1 MEKKSMV
8 KKRKKKS
15 QKIVQLESLMR
26 INLDAAGIDIGADE
40 LFVCVPEGREE
51 KSVRTFGTFT
61 NDLHQV
67 SEWLRKCKVTTVAM
81 ESTGVLWI
89 PLYEHLVDSG
99 FEVYLINARHI
110 KNVPGKKTDVVD
122 CQWIQQLHTYGLLQ
136 NSFRP
141 EEEMVALRSLVRQRE
156 MVIRYRSA
164 HIQHIHKALQ
174 QMNLKLDRVVTDV
187 TGKTG
192 MTILRAILA
201 GERDVKR
208 LAAHRDGR
216 CSHSEAEI
224 AQALVGNYRKEHLFA
239 LQQAV
244 EFYDFYSQQIQKCDH
259 EIESRYTA
267 FRPWIDSQKKPLPAP
282 KRKKPHGNEPD
293 FDLRTNLYRMAG
305 VDLTAIE
312 GVSALTA
319 QTVLSEIGLDM
330 SAWLTVKHFTSWL
343 GLCPQN
349 QISGG
354 HVLKRGT
361 AKVANRA
368 AQALRM
374 AAQSLHRSHSELGI
388 YYRKMKSKHG
398 PQVATTATAHK
409 LARIIYAMLKNK
421 TAYIQQDLDAYE
433 EKRHQ
438 YHIKSLQKQ
447 AQKLGFELLPV
458 SST

>member
-1 MEKKSMV
+1 MGN
-8 KKRKKKS
+8 KRKKRSK
-15 QKIVQLESLMR
+15 KVVKLESLKQ

-40 LFVCVPEGREE
+40 LFVCVPEGRDE
-51 KSVRTFGTFT
+51 KSVRAFGTFT
-61 NDLHQV
+61 NNLYQV
-67 SEWLRKCKVTTVAM
+67 GKWLTNCGVTTVAM

-89 PLYEHLVDSG
+89 PLYEHLADNG
-99 FEVYLINARHI
+99 FVVYLINARHI
-110 KNVPGKKTDVVD
+110 KNVPGKKTDVLD

-141 EEEMVALRSLVRQRE
+141 EEEMVALRSLVRHRA
-156 MVIRYRSA
+156 MLIRYRSA
-164 HIQHIHKALQ
+164 HIQHMHKALQ

-192 MTILRAILA
+192 MSIVRAILA
-201 GERDVKR
+201 GERDVTR

-216 CSHSEAEI
+216 CGHSEAEI
-224 AQALVGNYRKEHLFA
+224 AQALVGNYREEHLFA

-244 EFYDFYSQQIQKCDH
+244 ELYDFYTQQLQICDD
-259 EIESRYTA
+259 EIEHRYVA
-267 FRPWIDSQKKPLPAP
+267 FRPQVDIEKNPLPRP
-282 KRKKPHGNEPD
+282 KRKKPHGNEPG
-293 FDLRTNLYRMAG
+293 FDLRTHLYRMVG
-305 VDLTAIE
+305 VDLTAID
-312 GVSALTA
+312 GISALTT

-330 SAWLTVKHFTSWL
+330 SAWPTVKYFTSWL

-354 HVLKRGT
+354 RVLKRGT
-361 AKVANRA
+361 AKVVNRA

-374 AAQSLHRSHSELGI
+374 AAQSLHRSQSILGN

-409 LARIIYAMLKNK
+409 LARIIYTMLKNK
-421 TAYIQQDLDAYE
+421 TAYVPQDVDAYE
-433 EKRHQ
+433 EKRRQ

-447 AQKLGFELLPV
+447 AQKLGFEL
-458 SST
+458 SSLSPA

>member
-1 MEKKSMV
+1 MG
-8 KKRKKKS
+8 KKRKRRSK
-15 QKIVQLESLMR
+15 KIVKLESLKQ

-40 LFVCVPEGREE
+40 LFVCVPEGRDE
-51 KSVRTFGTFT
+51 KSVRSFGTFT
-61 NDLHQV
+61 NDLYQV
-67 SEWLRKCKVTTVAM
+67 SKWLTKCGVTTVAM

-110 KNVPGKKTDVVD
+110 KNVPGKKTDVLD

-141 EEEMVALRSLVRQRE
+141 KEDMVALRSLVRQRG

-164 HIQHIHKALQ
+164 HIQHIQKALQ
-174 QMNLKLDRVVTDV
+174 QMNLKLDRVVSDV

-208 LAAHRDGR
+208 LAAYRDGR
-216 CSHSEAEI
+216 CGHSEAEI
-224 AQALVGNYRKEHLFA
+224 AQALVGNYRTEHLFS

-244 EFYDFYSQQIQKCDH
+244 EFYDFYTQQMQKCDH

-267 FRPWIDSQKKPLPAP
+267 FRPQIDTKKNPLPTP

-293 FDLRTNLYRMAG
+293 FDLRTYLYRMSG

-312 GVSALTA
+312 GISALTV

-330 SAWLTVKHFTSWL
+330 SAWPTVKHFTSWL

-354 HVLKRGT
+354 RVLKRGT
-361 AKVANRA
+361 AKVVNRA

-374 AAQSLHRSHSELGI
+374 ATQSLHRSRSLLGN

-409 LARIIYAMLKNK
+409 LARIIYTMLKNK
-421 TAYIQQDLDAYE
+421 TAYVSQDIDAYE
-433 EKRHQ
+433 EKRRQ
-438 YHIKSLQKQ
+438 YHIKHLQKQ
-447 AQKLGFELLPV
+447 AQKLGYELLPTN
-458 SST
+458 ST

>member
-1 MEKKSMV
+1 MG

-15 QKIVQLESLMR
+15 HKVVELKSLAQ

-40 LFVCVPEGREE
+40 LFVCVPEGRDE
-51 KSVRTFGTFT
+51 KSVRSFATFT
-61 NDLHQV
+61 NDLHRT
-67 SEWLRKCKVTTVAM
+67 SEWLTKCGVTTVAM

-89 PLYEHLVDSG
+89 PLYEHLADSG
-99 FEVYLINARHI
+99 FDVYLINARHI
-110 KNVPGKKTDVVD
+110 KNVPGKKTDVLD

-141 EEEMVALRSLVRQRE
+141 EEDMVALRSLVRHRG
-156 MVIRYRSA
+156 MLIRYRSA

-192 MTILRAILA
+192 MSILRAILS
-201 GERDVKR
+201 GERDVTR

-216 CSHSEAEI
+216 CGHSEAEI
-224 AQALVGNYRKEHLFA
+224 AQALVGNYRDEHLFA

-244 EFYDFYSQQIQKCDH
+244 EFYDFYTQQMQKCDH
-259 EIESRYTA
+259 EIETRYTA
-267 FRPWIDSQKKPLPAP
+267 FRPRIDVEKNPLTSP
-282 KRKKPHGNEPD
+282 KRRKTHGNEPN
-293 FDLRTNLYRMAG
+293 FDLRTHLYRMVG

-312 GVSALTA
+312 GISALTA

-330 SAWLTVKHFTSWL
+330 SAWPTVKHFTSWL

-354 HVLKRGT
+354 RVLKRGT
-361 AKVANRA
+361 AKVVNRA

-374 AAQSLHRSHSELGI
+374 ATQSLHRSQGILGN

-409 LARIIYAMLKNK
+409 LARIIYTMLKNK
-421 TAYIQQDLDAYE
+421 TAYVPQDIDAYE
-433 EKRHQ
+433 EKRRQ

-447 AQKLGFELLPV
+447 AQKLGFELLSV

>member
-1 MEKKSMV
+1 MG
-8 KKRKKKS
+8 KKRKNKS
-15 QKIVQLESLMR
+15 HQVVELKSLAQ

-40 LFVCVPEGREE
+40 LFVCVPEGRDE
-51 KSVRTFGTFT
+51 KSVRSFATFT
-61 NDLHQV
+61 NDLHRI
-67 SEWLRKCKVTTVAM
+67 SEWLTKCGVTTVAM

-89 PLYEHLVDSG
+89 PLYEHLADSG
-99 FEVYLINARHI
+99 FDVYLINARHI
-110 KNVPGKKTDVVD
+110 KNVPGKKTDVLD

-141 EEEMVALRSLVRQRE
+141 EEDMVALRSLVRHRG
-156 MVIRYRSA
+156 MLIRYRSA

-192 MTILRAILA
+192 MSILRAILS
-201 GERDVKR
+201 GERDVTR
-208 LAAHRDGR
+208 LASHRDGR
-216 CSHSEAEI
+216 CGHSEGEI
-224 AQALVGNYRKEHLFA
+224 AQALVGNYRDEHLFA

-244 EFYDFYSQQIQKCDH
+244 EFYDFYTQQMQKCDD
-259 EIESRYTA
+259 EIETRYTA
-267 FRPWIDSQKKPLPAP
+267 FRPRIDVEKNPLTSP
-282 KRKKPHGNEPD
+282 KRRKAHGNEPN
-293 FDLRTNLYRMAG
+293 FDLRIHLYRMVG

-312 GVSALTA
+312 GISALTA

-330 SAWLTVKHFTSWL
+330 SAWPTVKHFTSWL

-349 QISGG
+349 HISGG
-354 HVLKRGT
+354 RVLKRGT
-361 AKVANRA
+361 AKVVNRA

-374 AAQSLHRSHSELGI
+374 ATQSLHRSQGMLGN

-409 LARIIYAMLKNK
+409 LARIIYTMLKNK
-421 TAYIQQDLDAYE
+421 TAYVPQDVDAYE
-433 EKRHQ
+433 EKRRQ

-447 AQKLGFELLPV
+447 AQKLGFALLSV
-458 SST
+458 SPT

>member
-1 MEKKSMV
+1 MG

-15 QKIVQLESLMR
+15 QKVVELKSLTQ

-40 LFVCVPEGREE
+40 LFVCVPEGRDE
-51 KSVRTFGTFT
+51 KSVRSFGTFT
-61 NDLHQV
+61 NDLHKV
-67 SEWLRKCKVTTVAM
+67 GEWLIKCRVTTVAM

-89 PLYEHLVDSG
+89 PLYEHLADHG
-99 FEVYLINARHI
+99 FDVYLINARHI
-110 KNVPGKKTDVVD
+110 KNVPGKKTDVLD

-141 EEEMVALRSLVRQRE
+141 KEDIVALRSLVRHRG
-156 MVIRYRSA
+156 MLIRYRSA

-201 GERDVKR
+201 GERDVTR

-216 CSHSEAEI
+216 CHHSEAEI
-224 AQALVGNYRKEHLFA
+224 AQALVGNYREEHIFA
-239 LQQAV
+239 LQQAI
-244 EFYDFYSQQIQKCDH
+244 EFYDFYTQQIRKCDN
-259 EIESRYTA
+259 EIESRYAA
-267 FRPWIDSQKKPLPAP
+267 FRPQVDVEKNPLPPP

-293 FDLRTNLYRMAG
+293 FDLRSYLYRMAG

-312 GVSALTA
+312 SISALTA

-330 SAWLTVKHFTSWL
+330 SAWQSVKHFTSWL

-354 HVLKRGT
+354 RVLKRGT
-361 AKVANRA
+361 AKVVNRA

-374 AAQSLHRSHSELGI
+374 AVQSLHRSRSMLGN

-409 LARIIYAMLKNK
+409 LARIIYTMLKNK
-421 TAYIQQDLDAYE
+421 TAYVPQDIDAYE
-433 EKRHQ
+433 EKRRQ
-438 YHIKSLQKQ
+438 YHIKQLQKQ
-447 AQKLGFELLPV
+447 AKRLGFDLL
-458 SST
+458 STNST